1 MFTGRLLAVAIG
13 SADEVAAQHIY
24 FFRHGL
30 KAGSSGRAA
39 SLNAYVMR
47 VSSYVYNRV
56 SSGTGP
62 MREAYPQLHCAQRLG
77 PMR

>member
-47 VSSYVYNRV
+47 VSS
-56 SSGTGP
+56 
-62 MREAYPQLHCAQRLG
+62 
-77 PMR
+77 